1 MRTKNFGQKLRNRV
15 NEVGILEETV
25 IIGLRDVRFS
35 DLAPYWCAV
44 GYKVKV

>member
-25 IIGLRDVRFS
+25 IIGLRDVQFS
-35 DLAPYWCAV
+35 DRTPYLCV
-44 GYKVKV
+44 MGH